1 MITSLV
7 LVAFVC
13 LQTEGPTSTPTSS
26 QAKPSALN
34 FRDVLTA
41 NEELRTHHR
50 GYRHYL
56 LANPKIAAAELAW
69 LDVTQVSSIR
79 TVATAFDEALNDD
92 PAAQRLFDQFYD
104 QLARDLPLRNAVETL
119 QRTEFGQGRLGPLFS
134 DAMTYFRANPDDA
147 LRFLQNPQL
156 LEVLPQT
163 LAPMLKKIGGRP
175 EVLDELQ
182 GALEDVTDLPM
193 AHTRVFPWW
202 TTLGPFDEK
211 HKGAYSN
218 LAAHFAKYP
227 HRFWPW
233 HQRNV
238 ALAGDAQ
245 ARDWIRYW
253 HRKVRRTAGFGD
265 DYMTFVHGRL
275 DEEAKYPVSGET
287 PKALADWPP
296 KAAPPVLPPLGNNV
310 GQSSEGTK
318 KRADAPS
325 RRIQPPPR
333 PTKPLRPE
341 PPPRPPRPPRPER
354 PVRPIAE
361 RTQNGTGPR

>member
-1 MITSLV
+1 MMTSLL
-7 LVAFVC
+7 LVAILG
-13 LQTEGPTSTPTSS
+13 LQTEAPPRAPTTPQTKQSTTSF
-26 QAKPSALN
+26 QDL
-34 FRDVLTA
+34 LTA

-56 LANPKIAAAELAW
+56 LANLKLAAAELAW

-79 TVATAFDEALNDD
+79 TVEMTFDEALNDD
-92 PAAQRLFDQFYD
+92 PAAQRLADQFYD

-134 DAMTYFRANPDDA
+134 DAMKYFRANPDNA
-147 LRFLQNPQL
+147 IRFLQNPQL
-156 LEVLPQT
+156 LEALPQA
-163 LAPMLKKIGGRP
+163 LAPILKKIGGRP
-175 EVLDELQ
+175 EILEELQ
-182 GALEDVTDLPM
+182 GALEDVTDLPI

-211 HKGAYSN
+211 HGGAYSN

-233 HQRNV
+233 HQRNI

-253 HRKVRRTAGFGD
+253 HRKIRRTAGFGN
-265 DYMTFVHGRL
+265 DYMTFIHARL
-275 DEEAKYPVSGET
+275 KEEARPVVEG
-287 PKALADWPP
+287 KAQKSLLDWPP
-296 KAAPPVLPPLGNNV
+296 KAAPPVLPSLGKGA
-310 GQSSEGTK
+310 GQNSDGTK
-318 KRADAPS
+318 KRAEAPS

-333 PTKPLRPE
+333 PTKPS

-354 PVRPIAE
+354 PVRPVKD
-361 RTQNGTGPR
+361 